1 MGINYTS
8 KSLLL
13 PGEGD
18 SGALSNVTNL
28 IFCIMALN
36 SCNPAKAAALPL
48 STA

>member
-18 SGALSNVTNL
+18 SGALSDVTNL

-36 SCNPAKAAALPL
+36 LCNPQASAVLPL